1 MEENAFIYKYIYK
14 YILFDEKKKK
24 RNVNV
29 VIILKHVK
37 KEKTKIMKYTEE
49 NMNWWLV

>member
-1 MEENAFIYKYIYK
+1 MHLYINIYINTYYSMK
-14 YILFDEKKKK
+14 KKKK

-49 NMNWWLV
+49 NMN